1 MADTMHLSVISYEG
15 ELFSEDV
22 SFVKVFSKE
31 GELGIYP
38 EHTTLVCAIE
48 DTDVMYEFKG
58 ADLHSFYVSSG
69 LISVSNNRFV
79 IMTDQMIFYDGLD
92 DKVETKKLKD
102 FKEKYAKEKQYTKK
116 MDYQKLIKQ
125 SEAKLRVIKHH

>member
-48 DTDVMYEFKG
+48 DTDVVYEFKG
-58 ADLHSFYVSSG
+58 DHLHSFYVSDELESPVD
-69 LISVSNNRFV
+69 VS
-79 IMTDQMIFYDGLD
+79 
-92 DKVETKKLKD
+92 KLKQSKRLGIED
-102 FKEKYAKEKQYTKK
+102 KNLS
-116 MDYQKLIKQ
+116 KLY
-125 SEAKLRVIKHH
+125 RTNT